1 MKKRIS
7 VFLAVVFCFITLAVA
22 PAAAADKAPA
32 ASFGF
37 DADSYPTAEAGD
49 VVSDLKVNYDA
60 APNCVADA
68 PVFSWNLISS
78 VRGARQTAYRV
89 RVAVSPAALENGSLV
104 WDSGAV
110 ESDETVGIVC
120 GASLDEATTYY
131 WDVAVTNERGETVT
145 GGPSSFVTALTAT
158 GFEGASWII
167 QPLPET
173 ASLTLDGAS
182 WIWKLEESQ
191 ANGFQ
196 KIILWIRNIIA
207 KISNWLDGIFGRS
220 GDPSGGGDAVY
231 FKKHFTVGKAVE
243 SAHLIFAA
251 DDCGTAFLNGREV
264 VSTEDNPNWKRA
276 SVTDVT
282 DLIENGDNVIA
293 VRGRNTDRSGGV
305 IAKLQLRYTDGGTAE
320 IVTDNS
326 WLTADSAPQGWNT
339 KNGNDS
345 RFRSV
350 SFTAPYGS
358 SPWGMQTRPFIN
370 SAAPLLRGSFSV
382 DGEIA
387 SAKLYV
393 TAAGTYDAYVNGA
406 RITESAL
413 NPGQMQFDQRVMY
426 QCYDVTSLLQTG
438 ENTVGAVLGRGW
450 YLGADTDFGGVVPA
464 LIGKLVVDCKNG
476 ERKTFCTDGSWK
488 CSTDGPVLSDDIF
501 DGETYD
507 ARKEISGWAAPGY
520 DDTGWEDVR
529 VTDAASL
536 KVGALSPQVA
546 GLIRPMDA
554 LTAKSVAKV
563 GDGVYL
569 YDFGQNLTGVAEI
582 TFRAAAGTV
591 VRLRHGE
598 MINDGSKGSDGPA
611 GTLYTANLRSAKATD
626 VYICKGDPDGETYSP
641 RFTYHGFR
649 YLEISGLAEALPLT
663 DVKAAVLYSDLE
675 DTGALS
681 TSDALLNQLISNT
694 YWGQRGNF
702 LSVPTDCPQR
712 NERRGWTGDAQIFC
726 GTAAYNMNAKTFF
739 DSYITVLN
747 DGQRAN
753 GCYPRFAPDTG
764 PVTSSD
770 TATNGWMDAAV
781 IIPWTMYLR
790 YGDTSYL
797 SKYYGNMKQY
807 TAHLLATSDGYVRS
821 CSAYGDWLSI
831 GESTDMAVIDTAYC
845 VYVMDLMAKIADL
858 LGKPADAAEF
868 RAWAQNYRSAWVSR
882 FVKGNGKLTCDTQT
896 AYLLALG
903 FDILPEG
910 DRQAFADTLAAKI
923 QKNGNRLTTGFLG
936 CPLLLPVLTRFGHTD
951 TAFALLQQEAYP
963 SWKYPILQG
972 ATTIWER
979 WNSYTLADGFGDVGM
994 NSFNHYAYGS
1004 VTEWL
1009 YDTLVGIRCD
1019 EDAPGFSHFILQP
1032 TCGGGLT
1039 RAEGSYLSIRG
1050 LIQSAW
1056 EAEDDTMTAY
1066 RCAVPANTTATL
1078 YLPASGAQA
1087 VTEGGRPLAEAEGIT
1102 VVSADGGT
1110 VELLL
1115 TGGSYDFLI
1124 GGN

>member
-1 MKKRIS
+1 MKKWIS
-7 VFLAVVFCFITLAVA
+7 VFLTAVFCFTSLAVG

-32 ASFGF
+32 ASYGL
-37 DADSYPTAEAGD
+37 DVSAYPTAEAGD
-49 VVSDLKVNYDA
+49 LVDNLRVNYET
-60 APNCVADA
+60 APNCVAEA

-89 RVAVSPAALENGSLV
+89 RVAESPAALANGSLV
-104 WDSGAV
+104 WDSGMV

-120 GASLDEATTYY
+120 GASLNESTAYY
-131 WDVAVTNERGETVT
+131 WDVAVTNERGQTVA
-145 GGPSSFVTALTAT
+145 GGPSSFVTALTET
-158 GFEGASWII
+158 GFDGASWIT
-167 QPLPET
+167 QALPET
-173 ASLTLDGAS
+173 ATITLDGAS
-182 WIWKLEESQ
+182 WIWKTEESQ
-191 ANGFQ
+191 ASGFR
-196 KIILWIRNIIA
+196 KIILWFRNLFT
-207 KISNWLDGIFGRS
+207 KISNWLAGIFGRN
-220 GDPSGGGDAVY
+220 GDPSGSGDAVY
-231 FKKHFTVGKAVE
+231 FKKRFTVGKAVE

-276 SVTDVT
+276 AVTDVT
-282 DLIENGDNVIA
+282 KLIENGGNVIA

-305 IAKLQLRYTDGGTAE
+305 IAKLRLRYADGGTAE
-320 IVTDNS
+320 IVTDES
-326 WLTADSAPQGWNT
+326 WLTADSVLQGWNT

-345 RFRSV
+345 RFHSV
-350 SFTAPYGS
+350 SSAAPYGS
-358 SPWGMQTRPFIN
+358 SPWGTQTHPVIN
-370 SAAPLLRGSFSV
+370 SAAPMLRGSFSV
-382 DGEIA
+382 DGAIA
-387 SAKLYV
+387 SARLYV
-393 TAAGTYDAYVNGA
+393 TAAGIYDAYVNGA

-438 ENTVGAVLGRGW
+438 KNTVGAVLGRGW
-450 YLGADTDFGGVVPA
+450 YLGADTGFSGVVPA
-464 LIGKLVVDCKNG
+464 LIGKLVIDCENG
-476 ERKTFCTDGSWK
+476 ERQVFCTDGSWK
-488 CSTDGPVLSDDIF
+488 CSADGPVLSDDIF

-507 ARKEISGWAAPGY
+507 ATKEISGWSAPGY
-520 DDTGWEDVR
+520 GDAGWEAVR

-536 KVGALSPQVA
+536 KVGKLSPQIA

-554 LTAKSVAKV
+554 LTAQSVAKV

-582 TFRAAAGTV
+582 TLRAAAGTA
-591 VRLRHGE
+591 VRLRYGE
-598 MINDGSKGSDGPA
+598 MLNDGSKGSDGPA

-626 VYICKGDPDGETYSP
+626 VYTCKGDPDGETYSP

-649 YLEISGLAEALPLT
+649 YLEISGLDEALPLA
-663 DVKAAVLYSDLE
+663 DVKAVVLYSDLE

-681 TSDALLNQLISNT
+681 TSDALLNQLVSNT

-712 NERRGWTGDAQIFC
+712 DERRGWTGDAQIFC
-726 GTAAYNMNAKTFF
+726 GTASYNMNAKTFF

-753 GCYPRFAPDTG
+753 GCYPQFAPDTG
-764 PVTSSD
+764 PVTSGD
-770 TATNGWMDAAV
+770 TATNGWMDAGV

-797 SKYYGNMKQY
+797 AKYYGNMKQY

-821 CSAYGDWLSI
+821 RSAYGDWLSI

-845 VYVMDLMAKIADL
+845 AYVMDLMARIADL
-858 LGKPADAAEF
+858 LDKPSDAAEF
-868 RAWAQNYRSAWVSR
+868 RTHAQHYRSAWVNR

-910 DRQAFADTLAAKI
+910 DRQAFADTLAEKI

-936 CPLLLPVLTRFGHTD
+936 CPLLLPVLTRFGHTE

-1019 EDAPGFSHFILQP
+1019 EDAPGFSHFILRP

-1039 RAEGSYLSIRG
+1039 HAEGAYLSIRG

-1056 EAEDDTMTAY
+1056 EAENNTMTAY

-1078 YLPASGAQA
+1078 YLPAASAA
-1087 VTEGGRPLAEAEGIT
+1087 TVTEGGRPLEEAEGVT
-1102 VVSADGGT
+1102 VVSAAGGT

-1115 TGGSYDFLI
+1115 SSGAYDFLLV
-1124 GGN
+1124 